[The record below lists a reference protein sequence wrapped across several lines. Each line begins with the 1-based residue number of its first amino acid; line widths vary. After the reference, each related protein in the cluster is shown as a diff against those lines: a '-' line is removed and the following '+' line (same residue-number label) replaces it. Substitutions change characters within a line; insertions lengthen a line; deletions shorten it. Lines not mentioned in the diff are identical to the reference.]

1 MFSNKELKEKAI
13 AVLRENDIDGRRT
26 KASPGL
32 YPHQWLWDSC
42 FIAIGYKHFDINR
55 AMNEIRGLL
64 EGQWTNGMVPH
75 IIFNKREEGGHAR
88 KIWGTKMVPKCKNV
102 ETSGISQPP
111 MIAIAVW
118 EIYKKNKDKEFL
130 IEVFPEIKK
139 YHQYIKGFR
148 ELNRSGLACITHPW
162 ESGLDNSP
170 RWDKI
175 LDSIRLTYTPKSK
188 RTDTD
193 FIPVEQRP
201 TDQEYNKY
209 WYLVSLFVDCNYD
222 MTQIFKNDP
231 FIVEAILFNSVWC
244 EANHC
249 MSEIAGEI
257 EEENQIFE
265 EWAEQ
270 TKNSINDNLYS
281 KEDGLYY
288 DFDVRNRGLI
298 KEQTSASL
306 LPLFA
311 NVPNQEMAQKIVEQY
326 IKNPEK
332 YWQNYPL
339 PSASVDSLK
348 FNPKG
353 YWRGPV
359 WVNMNWFI
367 AKGLENYGYRE
378 DAYYLRKRTIE
389 LINKSGFREYFNPYT
404 GEGYGADNFSWSAAL
419 ILDMMSK

>member
-1 MFSNKELKEKAI
+1 MFSNKELIEKAVT
-13 AVLRENDIDGRRT
+13 VLRENDIDGRRT
-26 KASPGL
+26 KASARL

-42 FIAIGYKHFDINR
+42 FIAIGYRHFDINR

-64 EGQWTNGMVPH
+64 EGQWPNGMIPH
-75 IIFNKREEGGHAR
+75 IIFNKRQEGGHPR
-88 KIWGTKMVPKCKNV
+88 ERWGTRKVPKYKNI

-111 MIAIAVW
+111 MVAIAVW

-130 IEVFPEIKK
+130 IEVFPKVKK
-139 YHQYIKGFR
+139 CHRYIKEFR
-148 ELNRSGLACITHPW
+148 ELNRSGLVCIIHPW

-170 RWDKI
+170 RWDNI
-175 LDSIRLTYTPKSK
+175 LDSIRLTYTPKPK
-188 RTDTD
+188 RTDID
-193 FIPVEQRP
+193 FIPIEQRP

-222 MTQIFKNDP
+222 TTQIFKNDP
-231 FIVEAILFNSVWC
+231 FVVEAILFNSIWC

-249 MSEIAGEI
+249 LSKIAKEIG
-257 EEENQIFE
+257 EENQIFE

-270 TKNSINDNLYS
+270 TKSSINKNLYS
-281 KEDGLYY
+281 EKDGLYY
-288 DFDVRNRGLI
+288 DFDVRNRVLI
-298 KEQTSASL
+298 EEQTAASF

-311 NVPNQEMAQKIVEQY
+311 NVPNQGMAQKIVEQY

-339 PSASVDSLK
+339 PSVSVNSLK
-348 FNPKG
+348 FSPKR

-367 AKGLENYGYRE
+367 AKGLENYGHKE
-378 DAYYLRKRTIE
+378 DARYLVERTIG
-389 LINKSGFREYFNPYT
+389 LINKSGFKEYFNPYT

-419 ILDMMSK
+419 TLDMMSK